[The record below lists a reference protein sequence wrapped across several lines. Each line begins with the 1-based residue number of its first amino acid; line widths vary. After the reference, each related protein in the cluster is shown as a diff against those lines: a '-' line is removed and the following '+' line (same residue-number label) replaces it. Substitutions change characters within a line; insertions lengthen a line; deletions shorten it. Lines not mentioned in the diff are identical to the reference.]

1 MKSYPYYICI
11 FFLSL
16 ALTFACG
23 HSHNEETADHDE
35 LHHHDDDADHHE
47 DEEDH
52 HDHDNM
58 DIIIEPQQAQK
69 FQLEYETVKPGEFQ
83 DVIKTGGVIE
93 SSTSDIYTIT
103 AKKSGVVTLAPGVNV
118 GALINSGARVATISS
133 EGLEGGDINRAAL
146 ANLATAKAEYE
157 RLKPLYEDNLV
168 TAATFR
174 EAERV
179 YHEAQ
184 ALAGIKSSGG
194 SISESSPTSGTF
206 TQVFVNSGQY
216 VEMGAPIA
224 TVAKN
229 SRLTLRADLPAKYSS
244 RAASVESANF
254 IPEGSAEIVSLR
266 DLDGKKISGAASASM
281 GGYIPVYFSFSGNSQ
296 SHPGGYAEVYL
307 LGSTR
312 EGVISVPRTAI
323 MELQG
328 NKFVYVMHDGHAY
341 EKRLV
346 KTGTDNGERVEILEG
361 LQEGEQIVAKGAS
374 VVRMAEVS
382 AVAPPAHSHNH

>member
-1 MKSYPYYICI
+1 MKLYPINI
-11 FFLSL
+11 LAIILSL
-16 ALTFACG
+16 LVSCG
-23 HSHNEETADHDE
+23 VSHKE
-35 LHHHDDDADHHE
+35 DADHHE
-47 DEEDH
+47 ETEHHEEEQEH
-52 HDHDNM
+52 HDHDEHG
-58 DIIIEPQQAQK
+58 IIIEPEQAKK
-69 FQLEYETVKPGEFQ
+69 FQLEYETIAPGVFQ

-93 SSTSDIYTIT
+93 SSTADIYTIT
-103 AKKSGVVTLAPGVNV
+103 AKKSGVVTLAAGVNV
-118 GALINSGARVATISS
+118 GATVNSGAKVATISS
-133 EGLEGGDINRAAL
+133 DGLEGGDVNQAAL

-179 YHEAQ
+179 YHEAR

-206 TQVFVNSGQY
+206 TEVFVNSGQY

-229 SRLTLRADLPAKYSS
+229 SRLTLRADLPARYSTQTS
-244 RAASVESANF
+244 TIESANF
-254 IPEGSAEIVSLR
+254 VPEGTTEIIRLR
-266 DLDGKKISGAASASM
+266 DLEGRKISGESTTSQ
-281 GGYIPVYFSFSGNSQ
+281 GGYLPLYFTFSGNSL

-307 LGSTR
+307 LGTSR
-312 EGVISVPRTAI
+312 EGVISVPRSAI

-328 NKFVYVMHDGHAY
+328 NKFVYIVHHGHAY

-346 KTGTDNGERVEILEG
+346 KTGADNGERVEILEG
-361 LQEGEQIVAKGAS
+361 VKEGEEIVAKGAS